1 MPAAPVSE
9 PSPEPGAPLVAGETA
24 TGTSVS
30 NATGSGE
37 TVFRGSVSGETVS
50 REAVSREDVAAL
62 RQRVT
67 QGDTLPLAWRLEQLD
82 RLERLCAEGEGAVL
96 AALAADLGKPPVE
109 AFFELVAVRQEI
121 RLCRQKLRRWMAP
134 RPAAVPLSLQPGRA
148 ESQAQPLG
156 CVLIIGP
163 WNYPFHLLLQP
174 LVSALAAGNTAVL
187 KPSEHA
193 PATAALVAELVARH
207 LDPGVVRL
215 VQGDGQVA
223 QELLQL
229 RFDHIFF
236 TGGERVGR
244 LVMAAAA
251 PHLTPVTLELGG
263 KSPAVVLADAD
274 LEITARRLIWGKS
287 LNGGQTCV
295 APDHLLVEEPIR
307 QELIGRLASRIT
319 ACFGADPLQS
329 PDLARIVNRAQF
341 ERLSGLLE
349 GARQKGQLLFGGQS
363 DPEQLRIAPTLLA
376 VTDPGDPLMASELFG
391 PLLPILAVASLAEAI
406 EAINSRPKPL
416 ALYLFSRSA
425 AAERQLLAGTSSGSY
440 CRNDVVMQ
448 AGLAELAF
456 GGVGASG
463 MGSYHGQAGF
473 DTFSHQRSL
482 LRRPFAL
489 DLPFRYPPYGSKLNL
504 VKRLLG

>member
-1 MPAAPVSE
+1 MSAAPLSEPSAAPAAPLVSSSAT
-9 PSPEPGAPLVAGETA
+9 PTGASVTAENVTGEN
-24 TGTSVS
+24 V
-30 NATGSGE
+30 NAE
-37 TVFRGSVSGETVS
+37 TVTTET
-50 REAVSREDVAAL
+50 VAAL

-82 RLERLCAEGEGAVL
+82 RLERLCAEGEDAVL

-134 RPAAVPLSLQPGRA
+134 RSAAVPLSLQPGRA
-148 ESQAQPLG
+148 ETQAQPLG

-207 LDPGVVRL
+207 LDPGVVRV

-274 LEITARRLIWGKS
+274 LEVTAKRLIWGKS

-295 APDHLLVEEPIR
+295 APDHLLVEESIR

-349 GARQKGQLLFGGQS
+349 GARQKGQILFGGQS
-363 DPEQLRIAPTLLA
+363 DPGQLRIAPTLLA
-376 VTDPGDPLMASELFG
+376 VEDPGDPLMASELFG
-391 PLLPILAVASLAEAI
+391 PLLPILAVASVAEAI
-406 EAINSRPKPL
+406 TAINSRPKPL
-416 ALYLFSRSA
+416 ALYLFSRSG

-489 DLPFRYPPYGSKLNL
+489 DVPFRYPPYGTKLNL

>member
-1 MPAAPVSE
+1 MSAAPLSEPSAAPAAPLVRSSAT
-9 PSPEPGAPLVAGETA
+9 PTGASVTGENVTA
-24 TGTSVS
+24 ENLTGENLT
-30 NATGSGE
+30 AE
-37 TVFRGSVSGETVS
+37 TVTTET
-50 REAVSREDVAAL
+50 VAAL

-82 RLERLCAEGEGAVL
+82 RLERLCAEGEDAVL

-121 RLCRQKLRRWMAP
+121 RLSRQKLRRWMAP

-148 ESQAQPLG
+148 ETQAQPLG

-207 LDPGVVRL
+207 LDPGVVRV

-274 LEITARRLIWGKS
+274 LEVTAKRLIWGKS

-295 APDHLLVEEPIR
+295 APDHLLVEQPIR
-307 QELIGRLASRIT
+307 QELVGLLASRIT

-349 GARQKGQLLFGGQS
+349 GARQKGQILFGGQS
-363 DPEQLRIAPTLLA
+363 DPGQLRIAPTLLA
-376 VTDPGDPLMASELFG
+376 VEDPGDPLMASELFG
-391 PLLPILAVASLAEAI
+391 PLLPILAVASVAEAI
-406 EAINSRPKPL
+406 TAINSRPKPL
-416 ALYLFSRSA
+416 ALYLFSRSG

-489 DLPFRYPPYGSKLNL
+489 DVPFRYPPYGTKLNL